1 MHGCGGLQLA
11 GPEITAVLPR
21 QDSVSPLLTA
31 REDWGGYSPRAVLL
45 FSARGRKPRDTP
57 VLGTFQEMRAHVT
70 RLSLCPCAAS
80 GWILIDR
87 CGKHFGTILN
97 YLRDGAVPLPESR
110 REIEEL
116 LAEAKYYLV
125 QGLVEE
131 CQAALQ
137 VGIPLSPQKGGEVL
151 GLPAFFIFLLCKMGA
166 VPPSL
171 RCVSSQVTLELL
183 SPWVGDPI
191 AASQ

>member
-1 MHGCGGLQLA
+1 MTKGFPRQLRDTLSGHGPCLLLGEPKTSESGCRVCSQQ
-11 GPEITAVLPR
+11 GPCCVAVLPGR
-21 QDSVSPLLTA
+21 ASVSPLLGAGWLRPPPSSWSCVPQEGDGTK
-31 REDWGGYSPRAVLL
+31 SHPIPLRA
-45 FSARGRKPRDTP
+45 
-57 VLGTFQEMRAHVT
+57 FQERHAQVT
-70 RLSLCPCAAS
+70 NPSLPPLPTA

-131 CQAALQ
+131 CQVALQ
-137 VGIPLSPQKGGEVL
+137 VGVP
-151 GLPAFFIFLLCKMGA
+151 
-166 VPPSL
+166 PPSL
-171 RCVSSQVTLELL
+171 TELMCKL
-183 SPWVGDPI
+183 MI
-191 AASQ
+191 

>member
-1 MHGCGGLQLA
+1 MSSLPYSLTYSALETQKETMNSLCFLLLCSPVQTSSNSLDKSLLATAAPGLCQGL
-11 GPEITAVLPR
+11 LPCL
-21 QDSVSPLLTA
+21 PLL
-31 REDWGGYSPRAVLL
+31 LL
-45 FSARGRKPRDTP
+45 YCG
-57 VLGTFQEMRAHVT
+57 LL
-70 RLSLCPCAAS
+70 LSL

-125 QGLVEE
+125 QGLVDE

-137 VGIPLSPQKGGEVL
+137 VGCRAKEEAGYSGCSEGQEEEAALGGKQHL
-151 GLPAFFIFLLCKMGA
+151 G
-166 VPPSL
+166 
-171 RCVSSQVTLELL
+171 R
-183 SPWVGDPI
+183 
-191 AASQ
+191 AASCSHSSHRLLGVPFCSDFL

>member
-1 MHGCGGLQLA
+1 M
-11 GPEITAVLPR
+11 
-21 QDSVSPLLTA
+21 
-31 REDWGGYSPRAVLL
+31 VLL
-45 FSARGRKPRDTP
+45 FRRRWREPRDTP
-57 VLGTFQEMRAHVT
+57 FVLSTFQETHAHVT
-70 RLSLCPCAAS
+70 RPALPPPPSA

-137 VGIPLSPQKGGEVL
+137 VGITVFPHMSGEVP
-151 GLPAFFIFLLCKMGA
+151 GPPAFFIFLLNKAGA
-166 VPPSL
+166 VLSSL
-171 RCVSSQVTLELL
+171 RCASSQVTLELL
-183 SPWVGDPI
+183 SPLVSDPLE
-191 AASQ
+191 ASL